1 MPNFT
6 EPVSTTFI
14 IVTIVAIF
22 VSIAIA
28 IAFVQLGKKSRNP
41 KA

>member
-14 IVTIVAIF
+14 AVSVVSIF
-22 VSIAIA
+22 VGIAIA
-28 IAFVQLGKKSRNP
+28 IAFVKMGKKSRNP
-41 KA
+41 KG

>member
-14 IVTIVAIF
+14 IVTIVVIF

-28 IAFVQLGKKSRNP
+28 IALVQLGKKSRNP

>member
-14 IVTIVAIF
+14 AVTVAAIF

-28 IAFVQLGKKSRNP
+28 IVFVKLGKKSRNP
-41 KA
+41 KV